1 MVDALPEVPHLVL
14 LAAESSSSG
23 GINPYA
29 IGAVVMALLTLAV
42 LGLLAFGAGREHS

>member
-1 MVDALPEVPHLVL
+1 MVDALLAVPLLLVS
-14 LAAESSSSG
+14 AAESTSSG

-29 IGAVVMALLTLAV
+29 VGAVVLALLTLAV